1 MSDKSPSVANN
12 LRRRTQTVLWLAP
25 LVVGAVL
32 LLPTWAFAVFL
43 GAAMLVAAWEWCGLA
58 GIGGRRARALYLGLM
73 VLVLGGLW
81 HWSTQ
86 TWPPLLL
93 ASLFWWIAQSLILP
107 RIQRI
112 DPVVEIRPMLL
123 ITGILILASTWAAL
137 LSLHQIESRGPGLV
151 LSLMILMA
159 TADSAA
165 YFVGRRWGRTK
176 LAPAVSPGKTRAG
189 AYGALVGAALVGL
202 LIAVWLGL
210 APLGVLAV
218 VLLCILVAMLSI
230 IGDLYES
237 LLKRRR
243 QLKDS
248 SQLLPGHGGL
258 LDRIDSLTAAAPL
271 YALGM
276 TWALT

>member
-1 MSDKSPSVANN
+1 MSDKTPSAASN
-12 LRRRTQTVLWLAP
+12 LRRRTLTALWLLP

-32 LLPTWAFAVFL
+32 LLPTPGLALFL
-43 GAAMLVAAWEWCGLA
+43 GAAMLIAAWEWCRLA
-58 GIGGRRARALYLGLM
+58 GIDGWVARVFYPALM
-73 VLVLGGLW
+73 ALVLAGLW
-81 HWSTQ
+81 HWSESV
-86 TWPPLLL
+86 WPPLLL
-93 ASLFWWIAQSLILP
+93 ACLLWWIAQGLIIP
-107 RIQRI
+107 RIRRI
-112 DPVVEIRPMLL
+112 DSVDGPQLALL
-123 ITGILILASTWAAL
+123 ITGLLILGSTWAAV
-137 LSLHQIESRGPGLV
+137 LSLHQIDARGPELV
-151 LSLMILMA
+151 LSLLLLMA

-176 LAPAVSPGKTRAG
+176 LAPVVSPGKTRAG
-189 AYGALVGAALVGL
+189 AYGALVGAALVGAL
-202 LIAVWLGL
+202 VAWWLKL
-210 APLGVLAV
+210 APLGALAV
-218 VLLCILVAMLSI
+218 VVLCVLVAILSI
-230 IGDLYES
+230 VGDLYES

>member
-1 MSDKSPSVANN
+1 M
-12 LRRRTQTVLWLAP
+12 RRRAQTVLWLAP

-32 LLPTWAFAVFL
+32 LLPTWAFALFL
-43 GAAMLVAAWEWCGLA
+43 GAAMLIAAWEWCGLA
-58 GIGGRRARALYLGLM
+58 GIDGRSTRRFYLAFMAM
-73 VLVLGGLW
+73 VLAGLW
-81 HWSTQ
+81 HWSESS
-86 TWPPLLL
+86 WPSLLL
-93 ASLFWWIAQSLILP
+93 ASLIWWIAQSLIIP
-107 RIQRI
+107 RIQQI
-112 DPVVEIRPMLL
+112 EPVAGPRPMLL
-123 ITGILILASTWAAL
+123 ITGLLILTSTWVAL
-137 LSLHQIESRGPGLV
+137 LSLHQIASIGPGLV
-151 LSLMILMA
+151 LSLLILMA

-165 YFVGRRWGRTK
+165 YFVGRRWGRIK

-189 AYGALVGAALVGL
+189 AYGALVGAGLVGL
-202 LIAVWLGL
+202 LIAGWLGL

-218 VLLCILVAMLSI
+218 AVLCILVAMLSI

-243 QLKDS
+243 HLKDS

>member
-1 MSDKSPSVANN
+1 MSDNVSPASNN
-12 LRRRTQTVLWLAP
+12 LRQRARTVLWLVP

-32 LLPTWAFAVFL
+32 LLPTWAFALFL
-43 GAAMLVAAWEWCGLA
+43 GAAMLIAAWEWCSLA
-58 GIGGRRARALYLGLM
+58 GIGARGARAVYLALM
-73 VLVLGGLW
+73 AMALSGLW
-81 HWSTQ
+81 HWSEQ

-93 ASLFWWIAQSLILP
+93 ASLLWWLLQSLSVP
-107 RIQRI
+107 RIRRI
-112 DPVVEIRPMLL
+112 EPVDGPRPMLL
-123 ITGILILASTWAAL
+123 ITGLLILASTWVAL
-137 LSLHQIESRGPGLV
+137 LSLHRIQSLGPGLV
-151 LSLMILMA
+151 LSLLILMA

-189 AYGALVGAALVGL
+189 VYGALAGAMLVGML
-202 LIAVWLGL
+202 VAGWLAL
-210 APLGVLAV
+210 TPLGALAIV
-218 VLLCILVAMLSI
+218 VLCVLVAMLSI
-230 IGDLYES
+230 VGDLYES

>member
-1 MSDKSPSVANN
+1 MSDNASPASNN
-12 LRRRTQTVLWLAP
+12 LRRRAQTVLWLAP

-32 LLPTWAFAVFL
+32 LLPTWAFALFL
-43 GAAMLVAAWEWCGLA
+43 GAAMLIAAWEWCGLA
-58 GIGGRRARALYLGLM
+58 GIGGQAARRFYLAFIAATLAS
-73 VLVLGGLW
+73 LW
-81 HWSTQ
+81 HWSEAS
-86 TWPPLLL
+86 WSPLLL
-93 ASLFWWIAQSLILP
+93 ASLIWWLAQSLIIP

-112 DPVVEIRPMLL
+112 EPVDGPRPMLL
-123 ITGILILASTWAAL
+123 ITGLLILTSTWVAL
-137 LSLHQIESRGPGLV
+137 LSLHRIAELGPGLV
-151 LSLMILMA
+151 LSLLILMA
-159 TADSAA
+159 MADSAA

-189 AYGALVGAALVGL
+189 AYGALAGAAFVGL
-202 LIAVWLGL
+202 LIAGWLGL
-210 APLGVLAV
+210 APLGVLAIAM
-218 VLLCILVAMLSI
+218 LCILVAMLSI

>member
-1 MSDKSPSVANN
+1 MSDNATPAANN
-12 LRRRTQTVLWLAP
+12 LRRRAQTVLWLAP

-32 LLPTWAFAVFL
+32 LLPTWAFALFL
-43 GAAMLVAAWEWCGLA
+43 GAVMLIAAWEWCGLA
-58 GIGGRRARALYLGLM
+58 GIGGQAARRFYLAFIAATLAA
-73 VLVLGGLW
+73 LW
-81 HWSTQ
+81 HWSEA
-86 TWPPLLL
+86 TWAPLLL
-93 ASLFWWIAQSLILP
+93 ASLIWWIGQSLIIP

-112 DPVVEIRPMLL
+112 ELVEGSRPLLL
-123 ITGILILASTWAAL
+123 ITGLLILASTWAAL

-151 LSLMILMA
+151 LSLLILMA

-176 LAPAVSPGKTRAG
+176 LAPAVSPGKTQAG
-189 AYGALVGAALVGL
+189 AYGALAGAALVGL
-202 LIAVWLGL
+202 FIAGWLGL

-218 VLLCILVAMLSI
+218 VILCILVATLSI

-243 QLKDS
+243 HLKDS
-248 SQLLPGHGGL
+248 SRLLPGHGGL

>member
-1 MSDKSPSVANN
+1 MSDNASPASNN
-12 LRRRTQTVLWLAP
+12 LRRRAQTVLWLAP

-32 LLPTWAFAVFL
+32 LLPTWAFALFL
-43 GAAMLVAAWEWCGLA
+43 GAAMLIAAWEWCGLA
-58 GIGGRRARALYLGLM
+58 GIPGQAARRLYLAFIAATLAA
-73 VLVLGGLW
+73 LW
-81 HWSTQ
+81 HWSEAS
-86 TWPPLLL
+86 WPPLLL
-93 ASLFWWIAQSLILP
+93 ASLIWWIAQSLIIP

-112 DPVVEIRPMLL
+112 EPVAGPRPLLL
-123 ITGILILASTWAAL
+123 ITGLLILASTWVAL

-151 LSLMILMA
+151 LSLLILMA
-159 TADSAA
+159 MADSAA

-176 LAPAVSPGKTRAG
+176 LAPTVSPGKTRAG
-189 AYGALVGAALVGL
+189 AYGALAGAALVGL
-202 LIAVWLGL
+202 LIAGWLGL
-210 APLGVLAV
+210 TPLGVLAV
-218 VLLCILVAMLSI
+218 VILCILVAMLSI

>member
-1 MSDKSPSVANN
+1 VSDKRSHVSNN
-12 LRRRTQTVLWLAP
+12 LRRRALTVLWLAP

-32 LLPTWAFAVFL
+32 LLPTWAFALFL
-43 GAAMLVAAWEWCGLA
+43 GAAMLIAAWEWCDLA
-58 GIGGRRARALYLGLM
+58 GIQGQAARRLYLAFIATMLA
-73 VLVLGGLW
+73 GLW
-81 HWSTQ
+81 HWSES
-86 TWPPLLL
+86 TWPALLL
-93 ASLFWWIAQSLILP
+93 ASLIWWIAQSLIIP
-107 RIQRI
+107 RIRHI
-112 DPVVEIRPMLL
+112 EPVDGPRPLLL
-123 ITGILILASTWAAL
+123 ITGLLILASTWVAL
-137 LSLHQIESRGPGLV
+137 LSLHRITELGPGLV
-151 LSLMILMA
+151 LSLLILMA

-165 YFVGRRWGRTK
+165 YFVGRRWGRIK
-176 LAPAVSPGKTRAG
+176 LAPAVSPGKTREG
-189 AYGALVGAALVGL
+189 AYGALVGAALVG
-202 LIAVWLGL
+202 AFVAAWLKL
-210 APLGVLAV
+210 TVLGVLAV
-218 VLLCILVAMLSI
+218 AVLCLLVAMLSI

>member
-1 MSDKSPSVANN
+1 MSDKSASSVSN
-12 LRRRTQTVLWLAP
+12 LRRRAQTVLWLAP

-32 LLPTWAFAVFL
+32 LLPTWAFALFL
-43 GAAMLVAAWEWCGLA
+43 GAAMLIAAWEWCGLA
-58 GIGGRRARALYLGLM
+58 GIDGRSARRLYLAFIAM
-73 VLVLGGLW
+73 VLAVLW
-81 HWSTQ
+81 HWSESS
-86 TWPPLLL
+86 WPPLLL
-93 ASLFWWIAQSLILP
+93 ASLIWWIAQSLIIP

-112 DPVVEIRPMLL
+112 EPVAGPRPLLL
-123 ITGILILASTWAAL
+123 ITGLLILASTWVAL
-137 LSLHQIESRGPGLV
+137 LSLHRITELGPGLV
-151 LSLMILMA
+151 LSLLILMA

-165 YFVGRRWGRTK
+165 YFVGRRWGQTK
-176 LAPAVSPGKTRAG
+176 LAPAVSPGKTWAG
-189 AYGALVGAALVGL
+189 AYGALAGAALVGA
-202 LIAVWLGL
+202 LIAGWLGL

-218 VLLCILVAMLSI
+218 AVLCILVAMLSI
-230 IGDLYES
+230 VGDLYES

-243 QLKDS
+243 HLKDS